1 MAKKAKEAPK
11 KGAAAPKVENPST
24 ENKNGQQKQTTV
36 KNTIDLTN
44 MSPEQVRAYQQ
55 GLSPD
60 KYVDLIKVQHETFR
74 MDPKAAE
81 HTGMSQEMVD
91 NINKVNAAMQ
101 VSAMVCEVVLA
112 KNPHNLILPQQ
123 IVDAMK
129 LVGSELGVSLKTLA
143 LPAPDKNGNIVVPS
157 TAIEVSKE
165 TKQAVESEAKIVNK
179 LPELNPE
186 KIKDEAGLREAAIY
200 VLVDTKTSPKPNV
213 RLNAAIDLY
222 YSWLYFQAADEAAKE
237 VIKNTPRVELLEKLT
252 KIVGKCP
259 FSMEGMARVLFNDTS
274 KTKSPIPAFCMF
286 RNVSFDLNGKPT
298 MEDATIADFVK
309 VLIKWVGESH
319 IEAAKESI
327 ETHKSNIELL
337 SKNKKQNAKAIE
349 SEQQKIKDDE
359 LLIES
364 YNETIGYV
372 TNPSLD
378 LADNFMDA
386 YDNKDHEDYRN
397 ARRMAQQIFK
407 SYYPSLDVKDIDDE
421 CFRHNAQQYIGV
433 ITCFFRD
440 SLSQSINYKEA
451 NIVELKM
458 KEQPKEEP
466 KEEGSKK

>member
-1 MAKKAKEAPK
+1 MAKKTKEAPK
-11 KGAAAPKVENPST
+11 KGAAAPKVEKPST
-24 ENKNGQQKQTTV
+24 ENNNGQQKQTTV
-36 KNTIDLTN
+36 DKVIDLTS
-44 MSPEQVRAYQQ
+44 MSPEQAHAYQQ

-112 KNPHNLILPQQ
+112 KNPHNVILPQQ

-157 TAIEVSKE
+157 TAIEVKKE

-200 VLVDTKTSPKPNV
+200 VLADTKTSPKPNV

-222 YSWLYFQAADEAAKE
+222 YSWLYFQAADDAAKE

-259 FSMEGMARVLFNDTS
+259 FSVEGMAKILFNETS

-286 RNVSFDLNGKPT
+286 RNVSFDSNGKPM

-309 VLIKWVGESH
+309 ILIKWVGESL
-319 IEAAKESI
+319 IEVTNKSI
-327 ETHKSNIELL
+327 ETHKNNIKLL
-337 SKNKKQNAKAIE
+337 SKSKEQNAKGIE
-349 SEQQKIKDDE
+349 SERKDIEKDK

-386 YDNKDHEDYRN
+386 YDNQEHEDYKN

-407 SYYPSLDVKDIDDE
+407 SYYPSLNVKDVDDE

-433 ITCFFRD
+433 VTCFFRD

-458 KEQPKEEP
+458 KEKEP

>member
-1 MAKKAKEAPK
+1 MAKKTKEAPK
-11 KGAAAPKVENPST
+11 KGAAAPKVEKPST
-24 ENKNGQQKQTTV
+24 ENNNGQQKQTTV
-36 KNTIDLTN
+36 DKVIDLTS
-44 MSPEQVRAYQQ
+44 MSPEQAHAYQQ

-112 KNPHNLILPQQ
+112 KNPHNVILPQQ

-157 TAIEVSKE
+157 TAITVEKE
-165 TKQAVESEAKIVNK
+165 TKKAIEAEAKIVNK

-186 KIKDEAGLREAAIY
+186 KIKDEAELREAAIY
-200 VLVDTKTSPKPNV
+200 ILAETKTNPKPNV

-237 VIKNTPRVELLEKLT
+237 AVKNTSRVELLENLT

-259 FSMEGMARVLFNDTS
+259 FSMEGMARVLFNETS

-319 IEAAKESI
+319 IEAANESI

-359 LLIES
+359 LLIQS

-378 LADNFMDA
+378 LADNFMEA
-386 YDNKDHEDYRN
+386 YDNKDHEDYKN
-397 ARRMAQQIFK
+397 ARRMAQQLFK
-407 SYYPSLDVKDIDDE
+407 SYYPNLDIKDVDDE

-433 ITCFFRD
+433 VICFFRD

-458 KEQPKEEP
+458 KEKEEKP

>member
-1 MAKKAKEAPK
+1 
-11 KGAAAPKVENPST
+11 
-24 ENKNGQQKQTTV
+24 
-36 KNTIDLTN
+36 
-44 MSPEQVRAYQQ
+44 
-55 GLSPD
+55 
-60 KYVDLIKVQHETFR
+60 
-74 MDPKAAE
+74 
-81 HTGMSQEMVD
+81 
-91 NINKVNAAMQ
+91 
-101 VSAMVCEVVLA
+101 
-112 KNPHNLILPQQ
+112 
-123 IVDAMK
+123 MK

-157 TAIEVSKE
+157 TAITVEKE
-165 TKQAVESEAKIVNK
+165 TKKAIEAEAKIVNK

-186 KIKDEAGLREAAIY
+186 KIKDEAELREAAIY
-200 VLVDTKTSPKPNV
+200 ILAETKTNPKPNV

-237 VIKNTPRVELLEKLT
+237 AVKNTSRVELLENLT

-259 FSMEGMARVLFNDTS
+259 FSMEGMARVLFNETS

-386 YDNKDHEDYRN
+386 YDNKDHEDYKN
-397 ARRMAQQIFK
+397 ARRMAQQLFK
-407 SYYPSLDVKDIDDE
+407 SYYPNLDVKDVDDE

-433 ITCFFRD
+433 VTCFFRD

-458 KEQPKEEP
+458 KEKEEKP